1 MAKHKISTSVEI
13 GWETL
18 MEARSYQDVIQ
29 IALSKLARGLAEE
42 ILKRED
48 IHSRKETYQGV
59 TLSAEFYCLTGDQLD
74 QIVQDATQN
83 IALNR
88 IWENRRPTTTQEN
101 N

>member
-74 QIVQDATQN
+74 QIVQDATQD
-83 IALNR
+83 ITLNR
-88 IWENRRPTTTQEN
+88 IAEILRPTQEN